1 MPKDPNKRINSKIAK
16 LAKRKADLL
25 RDKFSTDDKFLRKTW
40 DAEIKKIDGQILEL
54 QAKLK

>member
-1 MPKDPNKRINSKIAK
+1 MPKDVNKRVNAKIAK

-25 RDKFSTDDKFLRKTW
+25 KDKFSTKDEYLRKIW